1 MHQRPH
7 CFYQCY
13 CYAAVVVPAVPCQLN
28 LTGPEGYIEA
38 PPHTNS
44 AFYFTTD
51 CNYIVTVYTGYGVE
65 VQVRKSSTSTQD
77 ISVAYW
83 ISLMLNT
90 FAQHT
95 YVRNG
100 K

>member
-1 MHQRPH
+1 MRGPSALRATFVLNGVVGFVHQLPH

-77 ISVAYW
+77 
-83 ISLMLNT
+83 M
-90 FAQHT
+90 
-95 YVRNG
+95 R
-100 K
+100 

>member
-1 MHQRPH
+1 MFLLPH

-13 CYAAVVVPAVPCQLN
+13 CYSAVVVPAVPCQLN

-44 AFYFTTD
+44 AFYSTTD

-65 VQVRKSSTSTQD
+65 VQVRKSYE
-77 ISVAYW
+77 VAYW

-95 YVRNG
+95 NYYNKLR
-100 K
+100 